1 MNYLKNEIYI
11 KNIFRISDN
20 IFNISTFNERKVK
33 INNTCD
39 VILIPDRNEIIN
51 NGSKYDI
58 WYSIDELKLMRAN
71 YMCELNII
79 SRVNGV
85 NMRDAQLIWKQIN

>member
-39 VILIPDRNEIIN
+39 VILIPDRNELID

-71 YMCELNII
+71 YVCELNII